1 MQAKTRFLLTRG
13 EALAWAN
20 ACRQSASAQVSAG
33 SEARCIWAVIP
44 AAGSGSRAGLSKPKQ
59 YWPLETGVPMLVQT
73 ISALS
78 VLAGRTDFAG
88 ILVVL
93 APDDSAWVSDGIDSM
108 LCNHPCIALSG
119 LRLAAVKIGGA
130 SRSASVLAGLELIA
144 QGCRETG
151 LGKGSADGA
160 RDTSASAGHTT
171 ADMDWV
177 LVHDAARPWV
187 REAELSRL
195 LEFGLASAHGAIL
208 ALPIADTVKQS
219 EGGSRIAKTVP
230 RDGLWAAQ
238 TPQMFELDGLVKA
251 LHRHPEA
258 TDEASAMEHAGCSPG
273 LVVGHR
279 SNIKMTFEEDFVDS
293 SKEQQVRRSNDMA
306 DDFPRVGT
314 GFDVHALV
322 EGRRLMI
329 GGVHI
334 PHDKGLLGHSD
345 ADVLL
350 HSIADAILGAAG
362 LGDIGKHFPDTDS
375 AYKDSDSRVLLRTVV
390 ERVALLGLRVWQLDA
405 TIIAQAPKM
414 APHIS
419 AMIQNISEDTRC
431 GLVNVKATTT
441 EHLGFTGRAEGIAA
455 QASVVLRALA
465 A

>member
-13 EALAWAN
+13 EVLAWAS
-20 ACRQSASAQVSAG
+20 ASRQSALTHG
-33 SEARCIWAVIP
+33 SPGPKARCIWAVIP

-78 VLAGRTDFAG
+78 VLGSRSDFAG

-93 APDDSAWVSDGIDSM
+93 APDDNDWVSDGIDSI
-108 LCNHPCIALSG
+108 LCNHPRIASSD

-130 SRSASVLAGLELIA
+130 NRSASVLAGLELIA
-144 QGCRETG
+144 QGCKEAAT
-151 LGKGSADGA
+151 
-160 RDTSASAGHTT
+160 
-171 ADMDWV
+171 DMDWV

-187 REAELSRL
+187 REPELIRL
-195 LEFGLASAHGAIL
+195 LESGLASAHGAIL

-219 EGGSRIAKTVP
+219 EGGRRIAKTVP

-238 TPQMFELDGLVKA
+238 TPQMFALNELVKA
-251 LHRHPEA
+251 LHLHPEA
-258 TDEASAMEHAGCSPG
+258 TDEASAMEHAGRSPD
-273 LVVGHR
+273 LVPGHR
-279 SNIKMTFEEDFVDS
+279 SNIKMTFEEDFVDP
-293 SKEQQVRRSNDMA
+293 SKDPQARLSQAVA

-334 PHDKGLLGHSD
+334 PHEKGLLGHSD

-390 ERVALLGLRVWQLDA
+390 DRVAGLGLRVWQLDA

-414 APHIS
+414 APHIP

-455 QASVVLRALA
+455 QASVVLRAVA
-465 A
+465 P